1 MLAPWPSPCRVLEA
15 EAESGTEKMQE
26 MKEIA
31 SFRRAGGKGTV
42 QTWNE
47 PLHIPD
53 EDAKK
58 RLPEQDGRQK
68 LDSIKDY
75 HWV

>member
-1 MLAPWPSPCRVLEA
+1 MYVMEA
-15 EAESGTEKMQE
+15 EAESGTEKKQE

-31 SFRRAGGKGTV
+31 SFRRAGGKGTG

-53 EDAKK
+53 EDAEN

-68 LDSIKDY
+68 LDSIKEY